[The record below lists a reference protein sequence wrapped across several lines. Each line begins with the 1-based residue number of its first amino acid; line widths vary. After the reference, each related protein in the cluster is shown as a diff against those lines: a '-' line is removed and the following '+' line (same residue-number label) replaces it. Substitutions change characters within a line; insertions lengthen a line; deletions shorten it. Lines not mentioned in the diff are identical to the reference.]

1 MSKDKA
7 LAVSWVSLWR
17 ILFFVSLAAITYFS
31 LRILLGLFL
40 ALVISSGLEFMVN
53 FLERRGVPRTLGVV
67 IIFVLSALLIIVTV
81 YTVIPLIIIDLNSA
95 LLTLDKTAS
104 QSWWGTF
111 LSFKTTQSVSEII
124 NSLMSDFFAQGTS
137 PLSAVSNV
145 LGGVALTV
153 SILVSSFYLSLSRDG
168 VERFIRAVLPADYE
182 DSALKIYE
190 RSGKKIG
197 NWFRSQILLSLT
209 MGVLVL
215 IALLIL
221 GVKYAALL
229 ALLAAVFELV
239 PFIGPILAGSA
250 ATIIAL
256 TASPTLALYTL
267 IIFVVLHQI
276 ESHLLIPI
284 IVGRS
289 VGLHPVLVIIA
300 LLIGFE
306 TAGFLGILIAVP
318 AAVILQEVV
327 ENWSSKK
334 DPSVVTLPII

>member
-221 GVKYAALL
+221 GVKY
-229 ALLAAVFELV
+229 ELV